1 MYSSVLVL
9 SAELRGG
16 IKWLLHKSVTLHKT
30 VILPQIMVAHACA
43 HQAFCTKIAR
53 SAKTAVRWANF
64 IGYLLHMCYA
74 VVRSHGQPTR
84 KPLYASGVTRSMV
97 IPGPKTEVIG
107 ESGSGGLGAVTPD
120 AEKGLILHVVIK
132 L

>member
-1 MYSSVLVL
+1 MYRSVLVL

-16 IKWLLHKSVTLHKT
+16 IKWLLHKSVTLYKT

-74 VVRSHGQPTR
+74 VVRSHGQPPR

-97 IPGPKTEVIG
+97 IPEVIG